1 MKKLLV
7 IIGLALVL
15 AASAAVGKGW
25 KWSPHGKSGLPSS
38 QVVSMTGWTW
48 DSADP
53 GLEPDPGAQAS
64 TALL

>member
-25 KWSPHGKSGLPSS
+25 KWNPHSKAGLPSS
-38 QVVSMTGWTW
+38 SVVAMTGWTW
-48 DSADP
+48 DSADL
-53 GLEPDPGAQAS
+53 GLEPDAGASLADAS
-64 TALL
+64 